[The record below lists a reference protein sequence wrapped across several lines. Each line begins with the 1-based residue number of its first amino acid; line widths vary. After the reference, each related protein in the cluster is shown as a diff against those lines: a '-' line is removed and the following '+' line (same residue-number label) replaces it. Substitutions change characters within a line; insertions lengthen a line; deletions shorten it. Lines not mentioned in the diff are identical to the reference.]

1 MRTRTFQRWN
11 GRLKKFFGLGPGFVL
26 AAALLPGFV
35 NQLHA
40 ATPPQ
45 VTTLGGGTLN
55 PPNPPFYGNNDGN
68 TYTDAQFHNP
78 AGMAL
83 DPSGTFL
90 FLADYDNSAIRLISD
105 VGNTANSTTITYI
118 PSNIV
123 DAVFPGPTGIDHP
136 LAVTVDGATNIFVLN
151 HGNGT
156 NGTII
161 AFSGIYM
168 NDNFFDPGPTLVA
181 NLVNATAMTMDF
193 NDNLYVTVNK
203 NTVIKVT
210 PVGNSAVVTT
220 VGTVATTAFATNGV
234 SLQGIALMANG
245 NLALTDAGNNGVW
258 LMTPAGSV
266 TNLAGFNGPGDNIG
280 RPARFFAPKGIS
292 AAGNGALVVA
302 DNGNHKVKVIDQNG
316 VVTLLYGVSSNLW
329 LSGGNSYPGW
339 YDGPGTA
346 TQGSAEAR
354 LPVGVLVAPDASV
367 YTTEDYYQ
375 VLRHVTSAGL
385 MAPAVPVP
393 PAPSGLA
400 ATNGYGF
407 VTLNWSPS
415 PGATNYYVE
424 RSSTIG
430 GPYAIIGVTGNNTY
444 TDFILGGS
452 INYYEIVAVN
462 NSGASSPSLP
472 VLGAALVPPPPAPVI
487 GWFDYE
493 GDVQNGF
500 FSVLHAIVQ
509 STYNNLQPLAINPLT
524 NGVHTYYTY
533 GTSNLPSMTNG
544 TTPPP
549 YEDGKSYGSV
559 TPLPNFGISNL
570 VINAINVDSYQQSSP
585 VTTAIIIYQVAA
597 PTIIGNDAAQFQ
609 LTDITT
615 NAQLW
620 YTIDGSDPTPNGP
633 TSFSVTLDSS
643 NSAIV
648 SIVITSNVLF
658 QVRGYAPGFLPSAVA
673 QQSFSVSNF
682 VANIISFGFDFGE
695 ASSTFV
701 AAPGQTFYAP
711 VTLSPLAGT
720 AMYSLQFNIVATNA
734 GPNPGPAI
742 APGAFTFQ
750 SMLVQPDPNDSG
762 AYLPIYPY
770 MFAGLASG
778 PVNPAQLV
786 TLNGNSFVNLESTN
800 NAFNLLALG
809 WVERLGATNLYNT
822 KQQDLIQFSLAHDD
836 VFFQSANKIIV
847 GGYGLQVPGNA
858 TNGQT
863 YQIQIGRPSA
873 TSDGIGT
880 PGSAV
885 YIAAPTNGATGGG
898 DPINALK
905 YITVGQIKYLVG
917 SVYPFRWFN
926 AGDFG
931 SSNLVNADVE
941 QVFQSAIYQVNTP
954 PPGSDMFDAMDSCGF
969 TYMTN
974 TGSGYLVSSGAAASQ
989 PLFDGNDTTINTVAF
1004 GDGILDVSDVYVT
1017 YRRSLDPSLTWFQ
1030 RYWNTNGMRVAQ
1042 IVPNVITA
1050 GAAIP
1055 AVRTSSSKIKSPTVA
1070 TNYNAQV
1077 NFAATDVSGSAG
1089 QTVQVPITAKVLGSY
1104 PLRVLMLNLTVSPLD
1119 GSPALTTPVSFTQT
1133 ASVLGAPLITDSRG
1147 NNNFAAVWLNSTNA
1161 GLTGTSTIG
1170 YLSIT
1175 IPAGAS
1181 TNAAYAIHFDHAS
1194 ASPNGIASFPKQTL
1208 TGLITLSSRT
1218 NSSYGDGIPDAWRL
1232 RWFGTI
1238 NNVLSSSNACPSGD
1252 GVNNWSKFVAGV
1264 DPNLANDFPST
1275 KAASPSSGSTTAIQ
1289 WPSTSGTQYVIERS
1303 PTLFNGSW
1311 TAIATNTGT
1320 GATMQFNDTSTSKVL
1335 FYRVL
1340 IVPPAP

>member
-1 MRTRTFQRWN
+1 M
-11 GRLKKFFGLGPGFVL
+11 L
-26 AAALLPGFV
+26 AAALLPCLV

-40 ATPPQ
+40 TNPPR

-55 PPNPPFYGNNDGN
+55 PPNPPFYGTNDGN

-90 FLADYDNSAIRLISD
+90 FLADYDNSAIRLISAIGD
-105 VGNTANSTTITYI
+105 PADSETITYI
-118 PSNIV
+118 PSNVV
-123 DAVFPGPTGIDHP
+123 DAVFPGPTGVNHP
-136 LAVTVDGATNIFVLN
+136 LAVTVDAATNIFVLN

-156 NGTII
+156 NGTIQL
-161 AFSGIYM
+161 FSGIMM
-168 NDNFFDPGPTLVA
+168 NENIFDGFGASPLVA
-181 NLVNATAMTMDF
+181 NLVNATAMAMDV
-193 NDNLYVTVNK
+193 NDNLYVAVSN
-203 NTVIKVT
+203 NTVIRVT
-210 PVGNSAVVTT
+210 FTTNGPVVTT
-220 VGTVATTAFATNGV
+220 VGTVATNGV

-245 NLALTDAGNNGVW
+245 NLALTDAGNNGIW

-302 DNGNHKVKVIDQNG
+302 DNGNHKVKIIDQNG

-329 LSGGNSYPGW
+329 VSGGNAYPGFF
-339 YDGPGTA
+339 DGPGTA
-346 TQGSAEAR
+346 TKGSAEAR

-367 YTTEDYYQ
+367 YTTEDYYH
-375 VLRHVTSAGL
+375 VLRHVTTTGL
-385 MAPAVPVP
+385 SAPAIPVP
-393 PAPSGLA
+393 PPPSGLA
-400 ATNGYGF
+400 AKDQYGA
-407 VTLNWSPS
+407 VTLTWSPS
-415 PGATNYYVE
+415 TGATNYYVE
-424 RSSTIG
+424 RSLYIG
-430 GPYAIIGVTGNNTY
+430 GPYGIIGATANNTY
-444 TDFILGGS
+444 TDFVLGGS
-452 INYYEIVAVN
+452 TNYYEVVAVN
-462 NSGASSPSLP
+462 LSGVSGPSLP
-472 VLGAALVPPPPAPVI
+472 VLGASLVPPPPAPVI

-493 GDVQNGF
+493 GNAADGF
-500 FSVLHAIVQ
+500 YSVLHTIVE
-509 STYNNLQPLAINPLT
+509 STYNNLQSLAINPET
-524 NGVHTYYTY
+524 NGVTTYYTY
-533 GTSNLPSMTNG
+533 GTANPPSATNG
-544 TTPPP
+544 STPPF
-549 YEDGKSYGSV
+549 YQDGLGYGSV

-570 VINAINVDSYQQSSP
+570 VINAVNVDSYGQVSP
-585 VTTAIIIYQVAA
+585 VTTADIIYQVAA
-597 PTIIGNDAAQFQ
+597 PSILGNDAAQFQ
-609 LTDITT
+609 ITDLTT

-620 YTIDGSDPTPNGP
+620 YTIDGSDPTLNGP
-633 TSFSVTLDSS
+633 TSTSVSLNSS
-643 NSAIV
+643 NSATL

-658 QVRGYAPGFLPSAVA
+658 KVRGYAPGFLPSAVA

-682 VANIISFGFDFGE
+682 VANIISFGFDSGE

-720 AMYSLQFNIVATNA
+720 SIYSLQFNIVATNA
-734 GPNPGPAI
+734 GPNPGPALVPS
-742 APGAFTFQ
+742 PGEFSFQ
-750 SMLVQPDPNDSG
+750 TMLVQPDPNDPG

-770 MFAGLASG
+770 MFVGLASG
-778 PVNPAQLV
+778 PVDPAQLV
-786 TLNGNSFVNLESTN
+786 TLNGNSFVNLETVDP
-800 NAFNLLALG
+800 AINLMAVG
-809 WVERLGATNLYNT
+809 YVERAGATNLYNT
-822 KQQDLIQFSLAHDD
+822 KNQDLIQFSLAHDD
-836 VFFQSANKIIV
+836 VFLQSGNKIII
-847 GGYGLQVPGNA
+847 GGYGLQVPGAA

-880 PGSAV
+880 PGSSV
-885 YIAAPTNGATGGG
+885 YIAAPTNGATAGG

-941 QVFQSAIYQVNTP
+941 QVFQSAIYDVDTP
-954 PPGSDMFDAMDSCGF
+954 PPGSDLFDAMDSAGLA
-969 TYMTN
+969 YVTN
-974 TGSGYLVSSGAAASQ
+974 NNGYLVPTGTAVTTQ
-989 PLFDGNDTTINTVAF
+989 PLFDGNDQTINTVAF

-1030 RYWNTNGMRVAQ
+1030 RYWNNGQLVAQ
-1042 IVPNVITA
+1042 SVPNVIT
-1050 GAAIP
+1050 GAAASP
-1055 AVRTSSSKIKSPTVA
+1055 AVRTSSPKVKSPTIA
-1070 TNYNAQV
+1070 SSTNAQV

-1089 QTVQVPITAKVLGSY
+1089 QTVQVPITATVLGNY
-1104 PLRVLMLNLTVSPLD
+1104 PLRVLMLNLTVAALD

-1133 ASVLGAPLITDSRG
+1133 ATGLGAPLITDSRG
-1147 NNNFAAVWLNSTNA
+1147 NNNYAAVWLNSTNA
-1161 GLTGTSTIG
+1161 GFTGTFTIG

-1175 IPAGAS
+1175 IPAGAT

-1194 ASPNGIASFPKQTL
+1194 ASPNGIASFPKKTL

-1232 RWFGTI
+1232 RWFGTKY
-1238 NNVLSSSNACPSGD
+1238 NVLSSSNACPSGD
-1252 GVNNWSKFVAGV
+1252 GVNNWSKYVAGV
-1264 DPNLANDFPST
+1264 DPSVANDFPST